1 MKPKI
6 TKDLQN
12 NDQEIAQR
20 VYSMYYNNYKRG
32 LQEQAQEVNGTDATN
47 NVADIVVDPTAND
60 KTRNTSSKSFP
71 FSKPA
76 LVGATSSNN
85 LSSAVSTFI
94 KESQI
99 LDNELNQLM
108 AELKVNQTDDF
119 YESYNSVQPPTK
131 NHLNRAT
138 WIPQVMLKLK
148 MIQLVILKLKMTK
161 QTLQVVQ

>member
-60 KTRNTSSKSFP
+60 KTRNTLSKSLP
-71 FSKPA
+71 FNKPG

-85 LSSAVSTFI
+85 LSSTVSTFI
-94 KESQI
+94 KESP
-99 LDNELNQLM
+99 LLNNELNHLM
-108 AELKVNQTDDF
+108 TE
-119 YESYNSVQPPTK
+119 
-131 NHLNRAT
+131 
-138 WIPQVMLKLK
+138 
-148 MIQLVILKLKMTK
+148 
-161 QTLQVVQ
+161 

>member
-60 KTRNTSSKSFP
+60 KTRNTLSKSLP
-71 FSKPA
+71 FSKPV

-85 LSSAVSTFI
+85 LSSTVSTFL
-94 KESQI
+94 K
-99 LDNELNQLM
+99 LNNELNQLM
-108 AELKVNQTDDF
+108 TELKVNQTDDF
-119 YESYNSVQPPTK
+119 YES
-131 NHLNRAT
+131 
-138 WIPQVMLKLK
+138 LKL
-148 MIQLVILKLKMTK
+148 
-161 QTLQVVQ
+161 